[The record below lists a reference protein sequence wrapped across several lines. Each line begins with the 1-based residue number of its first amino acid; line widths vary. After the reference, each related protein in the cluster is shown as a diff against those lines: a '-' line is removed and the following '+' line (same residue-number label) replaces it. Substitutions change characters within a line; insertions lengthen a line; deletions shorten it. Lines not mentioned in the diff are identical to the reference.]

1 MLSTAP
7 MTFSCPC
14 RAAQFTVR
22 ARPLTRFICHCQIC
36 QSVYKAPFAD
46 VTAFLGGAL
55 SVSTPDKVTFKRL
68 RAPPAV
74 NRGICTECGS
84 PVVGFLRLA
93 PFFRLGFVPT
103 RNLAGLSGTPEPKL
117 HIFYHRRVADVPDTL
132 PKVSGYWA
140 SEFAVMGAVI
150 KSLLRS
156 EA

>member
-1 MLSTAP
+1 MPSTAP

-14 RAAQFTVR
+14 RAAQFTVQ

-46 VTAFLGGAL
+46 VTAFMGSAL
-55 SVSTPDKVTFKRL
+55 SVSTPDKVTFKRF

-74 NRGICTECGS
+74 NRGLCTECGA

-93 PFFRLGFVPT
+93 PFFKLGFVPT

-140 SEFAVMGAVI
+140 SEFAVTGAVI
-150 KSLLRS
+150 KSLLQS